1 MLNGLKDITLVQQV
15 RIIHYHSIPNDVL
28 LPVNDRAR
36 ELLERDEEDLSLLY
50 KLALQVIDL
59 FGPFTLLL

>member
-1 MLNGLKDITLVQQV
+1 MLYGLKDVTLVQQV
-15 RIIHYHSIPNDVL
+15 SIIHYHTIPNDVL

-36 ELLERDEEDLSLLY
+36 KLLERDEEDLGLFY
-50 KLALQVIDL
+50 QLALQVINL